1 MVGGAIVLV
10 LETLTLLDRKRR
22 ITDGGLEWFDA
33 SGDGRRVV
41 DLLPAPFEEVGQGAG
56 RGIVGLLVAV
66 AEGVRRARD
75 DAGSVAGGR
84 LRAGLV
90 GDGIIKCDA
99 LPAMGSGDGEGGG
112 VRRVG

>member
-41 DLLPAPFEEVGQGAG
+41 DLLPAPFEEVG
-56 RGIVGLLVAV
+56 
-66 AEGVRRARD
+66 
-75 DAGSVAGGR
+75 
-84 LRAGLV
+84 
-90 GDGIIKCDA
+90 
-99 LPAMGSGDGEGGG
+99 
-112 VRRVG
+112 